1 MPVGSW
7 HSTFLLSCGHFLI
20 VDLVSDKRH
29 WMTDRIT
36 TKIPAGG
43 RSVPSIAA
51 VIPLYNGARYIEEA
65 LRSVLSQRLKPAE
78 IIVINDGSTD
88 DGPAIV
94 ERMAADH
101 PITLLHKENG
111 GQSSARNLGIRH
123 CGSDL
128 IALLDQDDAWYP
140 NHLEK
145 LVRPFMRP
153 GRMELGWAYSN
164 LDEIDENG
172 HVVRLSVLD
181 GSHVRHP
188 KDSLFDCLSRD
199 MFILPSASLI
209 SRKAFLDIGAFD
221 EALSGYE
228 DDDLFVRLFHAGY
241 DHRYIPAALS
251 RWRIYSTSTSFSPR
265 MARSRM
271 IFARK
276 LMRTFPDDPFN
287 NRFYTRDLIAPRFL
301 ERVMVEAR
309 TALRRGDPEMIR
321 TTLAD
326 MNALRERIPVRFGKD
341 TGRREFLITAIVP
354 LYNGGRFI
362 RETLESVLAQT
373 TPADEIIVVDDGSTD
388 DGPDIVRQMAKEHP
402 IRLLEKANGGQSA
415 ARNFGVAHAHGDLIA
430 FLDHD
435 DVWYPHHLA
444 TLLEPFTESRPTEL
458 GWTYSNLDRI
468 DQDGSMQIRSFL
480 SGLGASHP
488 KKTLIDCLGQDMFI
502 LPSASLIDRSAFLKV
517 GGFDESLSGF
527 EDDDLFLRLFRAGY
541 DNVYVDTALSRWRI
555 FAESASYSPRMAK
568 SRRIYAEKLLAQF
581 PDNRKLAQFH
591 ASGVIAPRFFT
602 AMLAEYRKALSFGA
616 PGEADMALGD
626 VDFIARHLRLR
637 LRLIVLPVL
646 PLLRV
651 RPIARA
657 MLGLARLMPGV
668 ARKLGG
674 G

>member
-1 MPVGSW
+1 
-7 HSTFLLSCGHFLI
+7 
-20 VDLVSDKRH
+20 
-29 WMTDRIT
+29 MTDRIT

-123 CGSDL
+123 CSSDL

-145 LVRPFMRP
+145 LVQPFMRP

-181 GSHVRHP
+181 GSHARHP

-301 ERVMVEAR
+301 DIHRIHATHEHIGMIYFAR
-309 TALRRGDPEMIR
+309 PAGGSLALAAEEHLDIRWCTAQGLDELDPP
-321 TTLAD
+321 LSGAVKWYCLK
-326 MNALRERIPVRFGKD
+326 ALE
-341 TGRREFLITAIVP
+341 EVP
-354 LYNGGRFI
+354 QGRFVGPT
-362 RETLESVLAQT
+362 ETL
-373 TPADEIIVVDDGSTD
+373 
-388 DGPDIVRQMAKEHP
+388 
-402 IRLLEKANGGQSA
+402 
-415 ARNFGVAHAHGDLIA
+415 
-430 FLDHD
+430 
-435 DVWYPHHLA
+435 
-444 TLLEPFTESRPTEL
+444 
-458 GWTYSNLDRI
+458 
-468 DQDGSMQIRSFL
+468 
-480 SGLGASHP
+480 
-488 KKTLIDCLGQDMFI
+488 
-502 LPSASLIDRSAFLKV
+502 
-517 GGFDESLSGF
+517 
-527 EDDDLFLRLFRAGY
+527 
-541 DNVYVDTALSRWRI
+541 
-555 FAESASYSPRMAK
+555 
-568 SRRIYAEKLLAQF
+568 
-581 PDNRKLAQFH
+581 
-591 ASGVIAPRFFT
+591 
-602 AMLAEYRKALSFGA
+602 
-616 PGEADMALGD
+616 
-626 VDFIARHLRLR
+626 
-637 LRLIVLPVL
+637 
-646 PLLRV
+646 
-651 RPIARA
+651 
-657 MLGLARLMPGV
+657 
-668 ARKLGG
+668 
-674 G
+674 